1 MDVLCTSSY
10 FCTKVCNKLT
20 LSELQSVCQAINA
33 TSVFLVPR
41 EQIMQ
46 MCPIDRKRRP
56 SLPPSLLPSLPPS
69 FLPSVVGN
77 GADVTG
83 RRPFLAAAGESLV
96 SDFFELRRAIRPP
109 SFRATPLQSCVE
121 TFLLS
126 SKNQPQNVPLLTL
139 KMHYGVIFHPAI
151 PETWQRCFYTT
162 LYILHSLAKWFISS
176 CGFG

>member
-1 MDVLCTSSY
+1 MNGRGLRSGEGRILC
-10 FCTKVCNKLT
+10 
-20 LSELQSVCQAINA
+20 AIA
-33 TSVFLVPR
+33 R
-41 EQIMQ
+41 ETGNIVDWLR
-46 MCPIDRKRRP
+46 CGA
-56 SLPPSLLPSLPPS
+56 SFPPSLLPSLPPS